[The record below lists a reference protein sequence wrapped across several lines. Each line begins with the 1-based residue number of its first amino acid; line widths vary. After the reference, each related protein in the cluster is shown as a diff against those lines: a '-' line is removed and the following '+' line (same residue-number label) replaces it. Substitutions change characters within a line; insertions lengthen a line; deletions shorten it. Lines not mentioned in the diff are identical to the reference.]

1 MILQILLLLNKFY
14 TGISKLFCRQA
25 AGAIVVTDI
34 TKEESLEDA
43 VDWKHQVDQYAT
55 KDG

>member
-1 MILQILLLLNKFY
+1 LQILLLLNKFY